1 MATTTIDAQGLSC
14 PQPVIMALDAMQKGG
29 GDTLLILV
37 DTETSKEN
45 VSRAAVSQG
54 WEVSDVQEEGGAYRI
69 ILKKG

>member
-45 VSRAAVSQG
+45 VSRAVVSQG

>member
-1 MATTTIDAQGLSC
+1 MATTTIDAQGLSF